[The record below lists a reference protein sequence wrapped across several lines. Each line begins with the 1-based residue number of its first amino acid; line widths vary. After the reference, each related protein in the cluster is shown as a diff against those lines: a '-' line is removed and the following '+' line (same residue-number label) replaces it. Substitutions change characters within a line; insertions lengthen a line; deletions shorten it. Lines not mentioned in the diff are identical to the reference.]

1 MKKFQ
6 RDKDKEIAELIKLLI
21 EVMDERLKIL
31 IQYIFESNELAGC
44 ISNPKMGKEIL
55 SAKQLEKDR
64 EEIKDEDFEDIWNEL
79 KEYIPSSFHINGDG
93 FGDLEGDGVEID
105 LERFNEYVAD
115 EWEKT
120 MKE

>member
-1 MKKFQ
+1 M
-6 RDKDKEIAELIKLLI
+6 AELIKLLI
-21 EVMDERLKIL
+21 ELVDERLKIL
-31 IQYIFESNELAGC
+31 IQYMFESNELSGC

-64 EEIKDEDFEDIWNEL
+64 EEIKDEEFEDIWNEL

-93 FGDLEGDGVEID
+93 LGNLEGDGVEID

-115 EWEKT
+115 EWEKA